1 MSYIKTN
8 WQNLPNQSSPI
19 SAENL
24 NKIED
29 QLEAPSVKYFD
40 LDLNPVHTH
49 EVGRL
54 AWNETFD
61 TLNIHHSSGVVQQV
75 GEETFI
81 YTTNTTGST
90 ILNGELI
97 GLDPVTD
104 GIVRYLADG
113 NTSPIY
119 FLGVATQEIP
129 VGQKGRL
136 TVFGRVRGL
145 DTSGLLFRKNLY
157 ASSAV
162 AGAMTNTKPTFPN
175 ISLNI
180 GVATVISATDGE
192 IFIRPI
198 LEQQK
203 YSGSFFRV
211 TDATL
216 AAINTATPI
225 QFDQAGLS
233 SGVSID
239 PLNTSRINIANSG
252 LYSFNFSCQ
261 LASTNASLK
270 NVKFWIAVNGIAV
283 PNTTMRRALETGS
296 AVTVQ
301 TRSTVIPLNA
311 NDYVEVYWAS
321 DNTNVVLDSIVADTV
336 APFSPATP
344 AVTMQVTQVQQ

>member
-1 MSYIKTN
+1 MTYIPTN
-8 WQNLPNQSSPI
+8 WENLPSTSSPI
-19 SAENL
+19 SAANL
-24 NKIED
+24 NKIEA
-29 QLEAPSVKYFD
+29 QLVAPAVEYVD
-40 LDLNPVHTH
+40 MELNPTHTH

-54 AWNETFD
+54 AWNESLD
-61 TLNIHHSSGVVQQV
+61 TLNIHHTGGVVQQV

-104 GIVRYLADG
+104 GIVRYLANG
-113 NTSPIY
+113 ATSPIY
-119 FLGVATQEIP
+119 FLGVATQDIP
-129 VGQKGRL
+129 VDQKGRL

-145 DTSGLLFRKNLY
+145 NTSGLLFRKNLY
-157 ASSAV
+157 ASASV

-192 IFIRPI
+192 IFVRPI

-211 TDATL
+211 TDVTL
-216 AAINTATPI
+216 ANANTATAI
-225 QFDQAGLS
+225 HFDQAGLA

-239 PLNTSRINIANSG
+239 PVNTSRIKIANSG

-261 LASTNASLK
+261 LSSTNASVK
-270 NVKFWIAVNGIAV
+270 NVKIWLAVNGV
-283 PNTTMRRALETGS
+283 PIPNSTMRRALETGT
-296 AVTVQ
+296 ANTVQ

-311 NDYVEVYWAS
+311 NDYVEAYWAS
-321 DNTNVVLDSIVADTV
+321 DNLNVILDAVVADTV
-336 APFSPATP
+336 APFAPATLP
-344 AVTMQVTQVQQ
+344 